1 MDKNDL
7 ASKLFAGNFDKS
19 KEPVTQLSD
28 PLVPTPMVLT
38 LDQIRHY
45 ELNPR
50 VKKNPKYEE
59 LRSSILKRGFNAVPP
74 VTRRP
79 GQDYFI
85 LRDGFNTRLSILNE
99 LWKETKDEQFYRFLC
114 QFYPWDTEIKV
125 LTGHLS
131 ENDLHGELTL
141 IEKALGVEKARKLYE
156 KEADRELSHR
166 EVAKLLTED
175 GYPIK
180 HAHVH
185 RLQEIVIF
193 ILPFIPNALY
203 SGMTNYQTQ
212 RLLGL
217 RRQAKVVYQKYTDNS
232 NEQYAQLFS
241 NILAMFDDEAK
252 SFNFNRFKDE
262 LIGEMSQAL
271 DQSYNLIALEFED
284 RAEPEESNELDLSN
298 IEINEAE
305 LLSKPLNLME
315 LSDEEIINL
324 PMPQILRTKESRIET
339 PVETA
344 NSESDGDVPYLT
356 QDNDAAFE
364 LDNESDNEEVN
375 FDNDEQFSIST
386 ETGNNIDTNI
396 EVPNAHAQLH
406 PNPSAYNESPKVEAI
421 KNIIAQTSE
430 HIEPPSQ
437 PVPATSGFFPV
448 KDIWQVTPDLED
460 ISRLQQ
466 HIGQLAYEIANEF
479 DLGNAIE
486 LTERG
491 LGYTCIK
498 SAINHDDV
506 LVTMLDDLSQPSKLS
521 AFLLGNFKQFEHIER
536 LSDESLIKLFRII
549 RLARKLYEL
558 EQLN

>member
-7 ASKLFAGNFDKS
+7 ANKLFAGNFDKS

-50 VKKNPKYEE
+50 VKKNPIYEE
-59 LRSSILKRGFNAVPP
+59 IRTSILKRGFNAVPS

-79 GQDYFI
+79 GQDFFI

-99 LWKETKDEQFYRFLC
+99 LWKETKREDFYRFLC
-114 QFYPWDTEIKV
+114 QFYPWDKEIKV

-131 ENDLHGELTL
+131 ESLHGSLTH
-141 IEKALGVEKARKLYE
+141 IERAEGVKNARKIYE
-156 KEADRELSHR
+156 EEAGRELSVR
-166 EVAKLLTED
+166 EIANLLTDD
-175 GYPIK
+175 GFPVKY
-180 HAHVH
+180 AQVH
-185 RLQEIVIF
+185 RYFETIEYL
-193 ILPFIPNALY
+193 LPFIPQALY
-203 SGMTNYQTQ
+203 SG
-212 RLLGL
+212 LGSWQAQKLVAL
-217 RRQAKVVYQKYTDNS
+217 RRQTKAIYQKYKKDEHEES
-232 NEQYAQLFS
+232 IQLFE
-241 NILAMFDDEAK
+241 NVLAMFDDQVD
-252 SFNFNRFKDE
+252 SINLNRFKDE

-284 RAEPEESNELDLSN
+284 KAEPEENNKVDLSN

-324 PMPQILRTKESRIET
+324 PMPQILRTKGPSNEAS
-339 PVETA
+339 VEA
-344 NSESDGDVPYLT
+344 IAQKSYDDISFLT
-356 QDNDAAFE
+356 NDQTTE
-364 LDNESDNEEVN
+364 PRNDSDNGEDN
-375 FDNDEQFSIST
+375 FDNDEQFSFGTKTDS
-386 ETGNNIDTNI
+386 NIDTNI
-396 EVPNAHAQLH
+396 EVPNAHAQLDSK
-406 PNPSAYNESPKVEAI
+406 PLAYTESPKVEAI
-421 KNIIAQTSE
+421 KNIIAQASD

-448 KDIWQVTPDLED
+448 KDIWQITPELED
-460 ISRLQQ
+460 VSRLQQ

-486 LTERG
+486 LTERD
-491 LGYTCIK
+491 LGYMCIK
-498 SAINHDDV
+498 SATNHDDV

-521 AFLLGNFKQFEHIER
+521 AFLLGNLKQFEHIAR

>member
-7 ASKLFAGNFDKS
+7 ANKLFAGNFDKS

-38 LDQIRHY
+38 LDQIKHY

-50 VKKNPKYEE
+50 IKKNPIYEE
-59 LRSSILKRGFNAVPP
+59 IRNSILKRGFNAVPS

-79 GQDYFI
+79 GQDFYI

-99 LWKETKDEQFYRFLC
+99 LWKETKREDFYRFLC
-114 QFYPWDTEIKV
+114 QFYPWEKEIKV

-131 ENDLHGELTL
+131 EDLHANLTF
-141 IEKALGVEKARKLYE
+141 IERAVGIQNAKKIYE
-156 KEADRELSHR
+156 EEAGRELSQR
-166 EVAKLLTED
+166 EVASLITED
-175 GYPIK
+175 GFPVK
-180 HAHVH
+180 HVQVH
-185 RLQEIVIF
+185 RYLETIEYL
-193 ILPFIPNALY
+193 LPFIPNALY
-203 SGMTNYQTQ
+203 SGMTSYQI
-212 RLLGL
+212 RKLVDL
-217 RRQAKVVYQKYTDNS
+217 RKQAAAIFKKYTGDK
-232 NEQYAQLFS
+232 NEAYIQIFENA
-241 NILAMFDDEAK
+241 LAMFDDEAE

-262 LIGEMSQAL
+262 LIGEMGQAL
-271 DQSYNLIALEFED
+271 GEGYNLIALEFED
-284 RAEPEESNELDLSN
+284 NAEPEDSNEMDLSN

-356 QDNDAAFE
+356 RNNDAAFE
-364 LDNESDNEEVN
+364 LDDESDNEEVN

-506 LVTMLDDLSQPSKLS
+506 LVTMLDDLSQPSKLA
-521 AFLLGNFKQFEHIER
+521 AFLLGNFKQFEHIAR